1 MRKRRAPEAAWQPD
15 PQAIRSL
22 NQAFADM
29 TPSNAAEPD
38 APAPFADLISGA
50 QAAAAAAGW
59 TTYVTED
66 GWVGARRPQHE
77 LDYIHS
83 LARPDLAQKV
93 YLYAARDM
101 IARNRGEQ
109 ALADVRAVLAS
120 EGVISIDGDD
130 SAYLA
135 EAIFNKDSENRRATS
150 GRWLASPRA
159 RASDE
164 RDPRC
169 GPGAAGGGYSF
180 PGPAPSPWPRPSRVP
195 TPSPC
200 ALPPCHFP
208 EYPQD

>member
-1 MRKRRAPEAAWQPD
+1 SHSRGCGKTRSAAVLKERRNVMRKRRAPESVWQPD
-15 PQAIRSL
+15 PQTVRSL

-29 TPSNAAEPD
+29 TPKTEPD
-38 APAPFADLISGA
+38 APVPFVIQGEAVDLFSSADPFADLISGV
-50 QAAAAAAGW
+50 QAAAQAAGW

-135 EAIFNKDSENRRATS
+135 EAIFNKDSENR
-150 GRWLASPRA
+150 
-159 RASDE
+159 
-164 RDPRC
+164 
-169 GPGAAGGGYSF
+169 
-180 PGPAPSPWPRPSRVP
+180 
-195 TPSPC
+195 
-200 ALPPCHFP
+200 
-208 EYPQD
+208 